1 MRWSSCLTCPIG
13 RDISNGRNSRRTD
26 LYAVNCQCDAPD
38 RVGRELPVAADAA
51 AARVALP
58 AAQSLALA
66 RDENG
71 RFELNVRPR

>member
-1 MRWSSCLTCPIG
+1 
-13 RDISNGRNSRRTD
+13 
-26 LYAVNCQCDAPD
+26 
-38 RVGRELPVAADAA
+38 VAADAA